1 MPKHQVRVRHGK
13 RYTAPEFRPYVTAL
27 GQLSLAWNDLQ
38 ESLGALFW
46 TMMSPRPLVG
56 AFVHR
61 EPLFVWYAIRSDR
74 SQREMLKAAVNHLT
88 IDWERPLLV
97 VETNWI
103 IDRAN
108 ELENW
113 RNDAIHSPLF
123 FAEGLGAIS
132 DKSGIKSYAN
142 GIKPAYW
149 QFNPRAINLAKR
161 DDLLAEFRFC
171 RDTAIT
177 LADYAHL
184 IDLALINYP
193 TRSWPERPKLPNRKP
208 RKTPPSQPS
217 NFTQNEALRR
227 SLIAPGAPQGAWRR
241 SFVGIVDALAA

>member
-1 MPKHQVRVRHGK
+1 MAVSSSTSSSRRRSLGRSYGEDNMAKRQVRVRHAK
-13 RYTAPEFRPYVTAL
+13 RYTAPEFRPYVIAL

-46 TMMSPRPLVG
+46 TIMSPRPLEG

-61 EPLFVWYAIRSDR
+61 EPLFVWHAIKSDR
-74 SQREMLKAAVNHLT
+74 SQRKMLQAAINNMT
-88 IDWERPLLV
+88 MDWGRPLLV
-97 VETNWI
+97 TETNWI

-108 ELENW
+108 ALEDS

-123 FAEGLGAIS
+123 LAVGLGAI
-132 DKSGIKSYAN
+132 KQG
-142 GIKPAYW
+142 GVRPADW
-149 QFNPRAINLAKR
+149 QFNPRAIKLAKR
-161 DDLLAEFRFC
+161 DDLLAEFRYC

-193 TRSWPERPKLPNRKP
+193 TRSWPERPELPNRRP
-208 RKTPPSQPS
+208 RKNPLSRP
-217 NFTQNEALRR
+217 RR
-227 SLIAPGAPQGAWRR
+227 PHSE
-241 SFVGIVDALAA
+241 